1 MSKESNSAI
10 DAADDPDTTQRW
22 TLESLPHFTLDE
34 VAERTGITLAEL
46 LRYIEVGML
55 TVHRRE
61 TCIEAEKPGVGMA
74 QMIVGGDAWTC
85 IAKMQGLCRRDVPG
99 MEGLADET
107 AVKVIG
113 HRYIRCTLQ
122 DVPGM
127 HAYPQDGYLVSADSV
142 AAFHELLAP
151 KMPDK
156 PLDARERT
164 TLLCIIGALAEHA
177 KLDLSQPMKTGDAI
191 AAMMPDVGL
200 SGRTIGEHLKA
211 VREAMESRKR

>member
-1 MSKESNSAI
+1 MGKESNSAI
-10 DAADDPDTTQRW
+10 DAANDPETTQRW
-22 TLESLPHFTLDE
+22 TPESLPHFTLDE

-46 LRYIEVGML
+46 LRYVEVGML

-61 TCIEAEKPGVGMA
+61 TCIEVEKPGAGMA
-74 QMIVGGDAWTC
+74 QIVVHGDAWSG
-85 IAKMQGLCRRDVPG
+85 IAKMQGEWRKDVPG

-107 AVKVIG
+107 AVKIVG

-127 HAYPQDGYLVSADSV
+127 YANPQNGYLVSADAV
-142 AAFHELLAP
+142 AAFLDLLAP
-151 KMPDK
+151 RVADK

-177 KLDLSQPMKTGDAI
+177 KLDLAQPMKAGEAV
-191 AAMMPDVGL
+191 AAMMPDVKL

-211 VREAMESRKR
+211 VREAMDSRKG